1 MGDDS
6 GKFPRTC
13 VGCDSDLEIEL
24 TKQGKELR
32 VILISDE
39 INTNVAKVVPK
50 DYKQYEGKVPETSE
64 KTAMVK
70 IISLLIFT
78 AALMGLMTGGLLFT
92 VPDQYDGVEKIKIG
106 IVVKNNTTT
115 LENAII
121 FVNSEL
127 WDVKDYTD
135 YDLQGT
141 SAAGYASGGD
151 TAGETGKN
159 GIYNIFL
166 KPGKYKIEVRV
177 PLHKNGTMDVY
188 IPLQDNNLTLVKIN
202 QGLEGVN
209 QFTFNMQEGEGNT
222 SLGENTYSLML
233 NWCPGIMFVFS
244 LIGVWGAWVTY
255 TLQSYKY
262 AQIGAFFS
270 ILAMGFLVVGP
281 ILGFIALVL
290 LPKIKNMFNRS
301 F

>member
-6 GKFPRTC
+6 GKFSRTC

-64 KTAMVK
+64 KIPMVK

-78 AALMGLMTGGLLFT
+78 AALMGFMTGGLLFT

-106 IVVKNNTTT
+106 IVVKNSTTT
-115 LENAII
+115 LENATILVDSQEI
-121 FVNSEL
+121 NPTYFGNGS
-127 WDVKDYTD
+127 
-135 YDLQGT
+135 YD
-141 SAAGYASGGD
+141 
-151 TAGETGKN
+151 
-159 GIYNIFL
+159 IFL

-177 PLHKNGTMDVY
+177 PLHKNCTMDVY
-188 IPLQDNNLTLVKIN
+188 IPLQDSNLSLVEIN

-209 QFTFNMQEGEGNT
+209 QFTFNMQKGEGNT

-290 LPKIKNMFNRS
+290 LPKIKNRFNRS

>member
-1 MGDDS
+1 MARMEFKCPKCKKLNRIVIMGDDS

-24 TKQGKELR
+24 TKQGKELG

-39 INTNVAKVVPK
+39 IDTTVAKVVPK

-78 AALMGLMTGGLLFT
+78 AALMGFMTGGLLFT

-106 IVVKNNTTT
+106 IVVKNSTTT
-115 LENAII
+115 LENATILVDSQEI
-121 FVNSEL
+121 NQIYFGNGS
-127 WDVKDYTD
+127 
-135 YDLQGT
+135 YD
-141 SAAGYASGGD
+141 
-151 TAGETGKN
+151 
-159 GIYNIFL
+159 IFL

-177 PLHKNGTMDVY
+177 PLHKNCTMDVY
-188 IPLQDNNLTLVKIN
+188 IPLQDSNLSLVEID

-209 QFTFNMQEGEGNT
+209 QFTFNMQKGEGNT

>member
-13 VGCDSDLEIEL
+13 VSCESNLEIEL

-39 INTNVAKVVPK
+39 INTNVGKVVPK

-78 AALMGLMTGGLLFT
+78 AALMGFMTGGLLFT
-92 VPDQYDGVEKIKIG
+92 VPDQYDGVEKITIG
-106 IVVKNNTTT
+106 IVVKNSTTT

-121 FVNSEL
+121 LVDSQEINQTYFGNGS
-127 WDVKDYTD
+127 
-135 YDLQGT
+135 YD
-141 SAAGYASGGD
+141 
-151 TAGETGKN
+151 
-159 GIYNIFL
+159 IFL
-166 KPGKYKIEVRV
+166 KPGKYKIEIRV
-177 PLHKNGTMDVY
+177 PLHKNCTMDIY
-188 IPLQDNNLTLVKIN
+188 IPLQDTNLSLVEID

-209 QFTFNMQEGEGNT
+209 QFTFNMQKGEGNT
-222 SLGENTYSLML
+222 SQGENTYSLML

-262 AQIGAFFS
+262 AQIGALFS

>member
-1 MGDDS
+1 MARMEFKCPKCKKLNRIVIMGDDS

-106 IVVKNNTTT
+106 IVVKNSTTT

-121 FVNSEL
+121 LVDSQEINQTYFGNGS
-127 WDVKDYTD
+127 
-135 YDLQGT
+135 YD
-141 SAAGYASGGD
+141 
-151 TAGETGKN
+151 
-159 GIYNIFL
+159 IFL

-177 PLHKNGTMDVY
+177 PLHKNCTMDVY
-188 IPLQDNNLTLVKIN
+188 IPLQDSNLSLVEIN

-209 QFTFNMQEGEGNT
+209 QFTFNMQKGQGNT

>member
-1 MGDDS
+1 MARMEFKCPKCKKLNRIVIMGDDS

-78 AALMGLMTGGLLFT
+78 AALMGVMTGGLLFT

-106 IVVKNNTTT
+106 IVVKNSTTT
-115 LENAII
+115 LENATILVDSQEI
-121 FVNSEL
+121 NQTYFGNGS
-127 WDVKDYTD
+127 
-135 YDLQGT
+135 YD
-141 SAAGYASGGD
+141 
-151 TAGETGKN
+151 
-159 GIYNIFL
+159 IFL

-177 PLHKNGTMDVY
+177 PLHKNCTMDVY
-188 IPLQDNNLTLVKIN
+188 IPLQDSNLSLVEID

-209 QFTFNMQEGEGNT
+209 QFTFNMQKGEGNT

>member
-50 DYKQYEGKVPETSE
+50 DYKQYEGKVPEE

-78 AALMGLMTGGLLFT
+78 AALMGVMTGGLLFT

-106 IVVKNNTTT
+106 IVVKNSTTT
-115 LENAII
+115 LENATILVDSQEI
-121 FVNSEL
+121 NQTYFGNGS
-127 WDVKDYTD
+127 
-135 YDLQGT
+135 YD
-141 SAAGYASGGD
+141 
-151 TAGETGKN
+151 
-159 GIYNIFL
+159 IFL

-177 PLHKNGTMDVY
+177 PLHKNCTMDVY
-188 IPLQDNNLTLVKIN
+188 IPLQDSNLSLVEID

-209 QFTFNMQEGEGNT
+209 QFTFNMQKGEGNT

-233 NWCPGIMFVFS
+233 KWCPGIMFVFS

>member
-1 MGDDS
+1 MARMEFKCPKCKKLNRIVIMGDDS

-78 AALMGLMTGGLLFT
+78 AALMGVMTGGLLFT

-106 IVVKNNTTT
+106 IVVKNSTTT
-115 LENAII
+115 LENATILVDSQEI
-121 FVNSEL
+121 NQTYFGNGS
-127 WDVKDYTD
+127 
-135 YDLQGT
+135 YD
-141 SAAGYASGGD
+141 
-151 TAGETGKN
+151 
-159 GIYNIFL
+159 IFL

-177 PLHKNGTMDVY
+177 PLHKNCTMDVY
-188 IPLQDNNLTLVKIN
+188 IPLQDNNLTLVEIN

>member
-106 IVVKNNTTT
+106 IVVKNSTTT

-121 FVNSEL
+121 LVDSQEINQTYFGNGS
-127 WDVKDYTD
+127 
-135 YDLQGT
+135 YD
-141 SAAGYASGGD
+141 
-151 TAGETGKN
+151 
-159 GIYNIFL
+159 IFL

-177 PLHKNGTMDVY
+177 PLHKNCTMDVY
-188 IPLQDNNLTLVKIN
+188 IPLQDNNLTLIEIN

>member
-32 VILISDE
+32 VILISNE
-39 INTNVAKVVPK
+39 ISTNVAKVVPN

-106 IVVKNNTTT
+106 IVVKNSTTT

-121 FVNSEL
+121 LVDSQEINQTYFGNGS
-127 WDVKDYTD
+127 
-135 YDLQGT
+135 YD
-141 SAAGYASGGD
+141 
-151 TAGETGKN
+151 
-159 GIYNIFL
+159 IFL

-177 PLHKNGTMDVY
+177 PLHKDCTMDVY
-188 IPLQDNNLTLVKIN
+188 IPLQDSNLSLVEIN

>member
-1 MGDDS
+1 MARMEFKCPKCKKLNRIVIIGDDS

-24 TKQGKELR
+24 TKQGKELG

-39 INTNVAKVVPK
+39 IDTTVAKVVPK

-78 AALMGLMTGGLLFT
+78 AALMGVMTGGLLFT

-106 IVVKNNTTT
+106 IVVKNSTTT
-115 LENAII
+115 LENATILVDSQEI
-121 FVNSEL
+121 NQTYFGNGS
-127 WDVKDYTD
+127 
-135 YDLQGT
+135 YD
-141 SAAGYASGGD
+141 
-151 TAGETGKN
+151 
-159 GIYNIFL
+159 IFL

-177 PLHKNGTMDVY
+177 PLHKNCTMDVY
-188 IPLQDNNLTLVKIN
+188 IPLQDSNLSLVEID

-209 QFTFNMQEGEGNT
+209 QFTFNMQKGEGNT

>member
-1 MGDDS
+1 MEFKCPKCKKLNRIVIIGDDS

-24 TKQGKELR
+24 TKQGKELG

-39 INTNVAKVVPK
+39 IDTTVAKVVPK

-78 AALMGLMTGGLLFT
+78 AALMGFMTGGLLFT

-106 IVVKNNTTT
+106 IVVKNSTTT
-115 LENAII
+115 LENATILVDSQEI
-121 FVNSEL
+121 NQIYFGNGS
-127 WDVKDYTD
+127 
-135 YDLQGT
+135 YD
-141 SAAGYASGGD
+141 
-151 TAGETGKN
+151 
-159 GIYNIFL
+159 IFL

-177 PLHKNGTMDVY
+177 PLHKNCTMDVY
-188 IPLQDNNLTLVKIN
+188 IPLQDSNLSLVEID

-209 QFTFNMQEGEGNT
+209 QFTFNMQKGEGNT

-270 ILAMGFLVVGP
+270 ILAMGFLVIGP

-290 LPKIKNMFNRS
+290 LPKIKNRFNRS

>member
-13 VGCDSDLEIEL
+13 VSCESNLEIEL

-39 INTNVAKVVPK
+39 INTNVGKVVPK

-78 AALMGLMTGGLLFT
+78 AALMGFMTGGLLFT
-92 VPDQYDGVEKIKIG
+92 VPDQYDGVEKITIG
-106 IVVKNNTTT
+106 IVVKNSTTT

-121 FVNSEL
+121 LVDSQEINQTYFGNGS
-127 WDVKDYTD
+127 
-135 YDLQGT
+135 YD
-141 SAAGYASGGD
+141 
-151 TAGETGKN
+151 
-159 GIYNIFL
+159 IFL
-166 KPGKYKIEVRV
+166 KPGKYKIEIRV
-177 PLHKNGTMDVY
+177 PLHKNCTMDIY
-188 IPLQDNNLTLVKIN
+188 IPLQDTNLSLVEID

-209 QFTFNMQEGEGNT
+209 QFTFNMQKGEGNT
-222 SLGENTYSLML
+222 SQGENTYSLML

>member
-106 IVVKNNTTT
+106 IVVKNSTTT

-121 FVNSEL
+121 LVDSQEINQTYFGNGS
-127 WDVKDYTD
+127 
-135 YDLQGT
+135 YD
-141 SAAGYASGGD
+141 
-151 TAGETGKN
+151 
-159 GIYNIFL
+159 IFL

-177 PLHKNGTMDVY
+177 PLHKNCTMDVY
-188 IPLQDNNLTLVKIN
+188 IPLQDNNLTLVEIN

-222 SLGENTYSLML
+222 NLGENTYSLML

>member
-1 MGDDS
+1 MARMEFKCPKCKKLNRIVIMGDDS

-106 IVVKNNTTT
+106 IVVKNSTTT

-121 FVNSEL
+121 LVDSQEINQTYFGNGS
-127 WDVKDYTD
+127 
-135 YDLQGT
+135 YD
-141 SAAGYASGGD
+141 
-151 TAGETGKN
+151 
-159 GIYNIFL
+159 IFL

-177 PLHKNGTMDVY
+177 PLHKNCTMDVY
-188 IPLQDNNLTLVKIN
+188 IPLQDNNLTLVEIN

-222 SLGENTYSLML
+222 NLGENTYSLML

>member
-1 MGDDS
+1 MARMEFKCPKCKKLNRIVIIGDDS

-13 VGCDSDLEIEL
+13 VGCDSNLEIEL
-24 TKQGKELR
+24 TKQGKELG

-78 AALMGLMTGGLLFT
+78 AALMGFMTSGLLFT

-106 IVVKNNTTT
+106 IVVKNSTTT
-115 LENAII
+115 LENATILVDSQEI
-121 FVNSEL
+121 NQIYFGNGS
-127 WDVKDYTD
+127 
-135 YDLQGT
+135 YD
-141 SAAGYASGGD
+141 
-151 TAGETGKN
+151 
-159 GIYNIFL
+159 IFL

-177 PLHKNGTMDVY
+177 PLHKNCTMDVY
-188 IPLQDNNLTLVKIN
+188 IPLQDSNLSLVEID

-209 QFTFNMQEGEGNT
+209 QFTFNMQKGEGNT

-262 AQIGAFFS
+262 AQIGALFS

>member
-13 VGCDSDLEIEL
+13 VGCDSDLEIEV
-24 TKQGKELR
+24 TKQGKELQ

-50 DYKQYEGKVPETSE
+50 DYKPYEGEVPETSE

-78 AALMGLMTGGLLFT
+78 AALMGFMTGGLLFT

-106 IVVKNNTTT
+106 IVVKNSTTT
-115 LENAII
+115 LENATILVDSQEI
-121 FVNSEL
+121 NQTYFGNGS
-127 WDVKDYTD
+127 
-135 YDLQGT
+135 YD
-141 SAAGYASGGD
+141 
-151 TAGETGKN
+151 
-159 GIYNIFL
+159 IFL

-177 PLHKNGTMDVY
+177 PLHKNCTMDVY
-188 IPLQDNNLTLVKIN
+188 IPLQDSNLSLVEID

-209 QFTFNMQEGEGNT
+209 QFTFNMQKGEGNT

>member
-1 MGDDS
+1 MARMEFKCPKCRKLNRIVIMGDDS

-78 AALMGLMTGGLLFT
+78 AALMGFMTGGLLFT

-106 IVVKNNTTT
+106 IVVKNSTTT
-115 LENAII
+115 LENATILVDSQEI
-121 FVNSEL
+121 NQTYFGNGS
-127 WDVKDYTD
+127 
-135 YDLQGT
+135 YD
-141 SAAGYASGGD
+141 
-151 TAGETGKN
+151 
-159 GIYNIFL
+159 IFL

-177 PLHKNGTMDVY
+177 PLHKNCTMDVY
-188 IPLQDNNLTLVKIN
+188 IPLQDSNLSLVEID

-209 QFTFNMQEGEGNT
+209 QFTFNMQKGEGNT

-244 LIGVWGAWVTY
+244 LIGIWGAWVTY

>member
-1 MGDDS
+1 MARMEFKCPKCKKLNRIVIMGDDS

-13 VGCDSDLEIEL
+13 VGCDSDLEIEV

-32 VILISDE
+32 VIRISDE
-39 INTNVAKVVPK
+39 INTKVAKVVPK
-50 DYKQYEGKVPETSE
+50 DYKQYEGEVPETGE

-78 AALMGLMTGGLLFT
+78 AALMGFMTGGLLFT

-106 IVVKNNTTT
+106 IVVKNSTTT
-115 LENAII
+115 LENATILVDSQEI
-121 FVNSEL
+121 NQTYFGNGS
-127 WDVKDYTD
+127 
-135 YDLQGT
+135 YD
-141 SAAGYASGGD
+141 
-151 TAGETGKN
+151 
-159 GIYNIFL
+159 IFL

-177 PLHKNGTMDVY
+177 PLHKNCTMDVY
-188 IPLQDNNLTLVKIN
+188 IPLQDSNLSLVEID

-209 QFTFNMQEGEGNT
+209 QFTFNMQKGEGNT

-244 LIGVWGAWVTY
+244 LIGIWGAWVTY

-262 AQIGAFFS
+262 AQIGTFFS

-290 LPKIKNMFNRS
+290 LPKIKKMFNRS

>member
-1 MGDDS
+1 MEFKCPKCKKLNRIVIIGDDS

-24 TKQGKELR
+24 TKQGKELG

-39 INTNVAKVVPK
+39 IDTTVAKVVPK

-78 AALMGLMTGGLLFT
+78 AALMGFMTGGLLFT

-106 IVVKNNTTT
+106 IVVKNSTTT
-115 LENAII
+115 LENATILVDSQEI
-121 FVNSEL
+121 NQIYFGNGS
-127 WDVKDYTD
+127 
-135 YDLQGT
+135 YD
-141 SAAGYASGGD
+141 
-151 TAGETGKN
+151 
-159 GIYNIFL
+159 IFL

-177 PLHKNGTMDVY
+177 PLHKNCTMDVY
-188 IPLQDNNLTLVKIN
+188 IPLQDSNLSLVEID

-209 QFTFNMQEGEGNT
+209 QFTFNMQKGEGNT

>member
-39 INTNVAKVVPK
+39 INTNVAKVVPR

-64 KTAMVK
+64 KTVMVK

-78 AALMGLMTGGLLFT
+78 AALMGFMTGGLLFT

-106 IVVKNNTTT
+106 IVVKNSTTT
-115 LENAII
+115 LENATILVDSQEI
-121 FVNSEL
+121 NQTYFGNGN
-127 WDVKDYTD
+127 
-135 YDLQGT
+135 YD
-141 SAAGYASGGD
+141 
-151 TAGETGKN
+151 
-159 GIYNIFL
+159 IFL

-177 PLHKNGTMDVY
+177 PLHKNCTMDVY
-188 IPLQDNNLTLVKIN
+188 IPLQDSNLSLVEID

-209 QFTFNMQEGEGNT
+209 QFTFNMQKGEGNT

>member
-1 MGDDS
+1 MARMEFKCPKCKKLNRIVIMGDDS

-106 IVVKNNTTT
+106 IVVKNSTTT

-121 FVNSEL
+121 LVDSQEINQTYFGNGS
-127 WDVKDYTD
+127 
-135 YDLQGT
+135 YD
-141 SAAGYASGGD
+141 
-151 TAGETGKN
+151 
-159 GIYNIFL
+159 IFL

-177 PLHKNGTMDVY
+177 PLHKNCTMDVY
-188 IPLQDNNLTLVKIN
+188 IPLQDNNLTLVEIN

>member
-1 MGDDS
+1 MARMEFKCPKCKKLNRIVIIGNDS

-24 TKQGKELR
+24 TKQGKELG

-39 INTNVAKVVPK
+39 IDTTVAKVVPK

-78 AALMGLMTGGLLFT
+78 AALMGFMTSGLLFT

-106 IVVKNNTTT
+106 IVVKNSTTT
-115 LENAII
+115 LENATILVDSQEI
-121 FVNSEL
+121 NQTYFGNGS
-127 WDVKDYTD
+127 
-135 YDLQGT
+135 YD
-141 SAAGYASGGD
+141 
-151 TAGETGKN
+151 
-159 GIYNIFL
+159 IFL

-177 PLHKNGTMDVY
+177 PLHKNCTMDVY
-188 IPLQDNNLTLVKIN
+188 IPLQDSNLSLVEID

-209 QFTFNMQEGEGNT
+209 QFTFNMQKGEGNT

-262 AQIGAFFS
+262 AQIGTFFS

>member
-1 MGDDS
+1 MEFKCPKCKKLNRIVIIGDDS

-24 TKQGKELR
+24 TKQGKELG

-50 DYKQYEGKVPETSE
+50 DYKQYEGKVPEISE

-78 AALMGLMTGGLLFT
+78 AALMGFMTGGLLFT

-106 IVVKNNTTT
+106 IVVKNSTTT
-115 LENAII
+115 LENATILVDSQEI
-121 FVNSEL
+121 NQTYFGNGS
-127 WDVKDYTD
+127 
-135 YDLQGT
+135 YD
-141 SAAGYASGGD
+141 
-151 TAGETGKN
+151 
-159 GIYNIFL
+159 IFL

-177 PLHKNGTMDVY
+177 PLHKNCTMDVY
-188 IPLQDNNLTLVKIN
+188 IPLQDSNLSLVEID

-209 QFTFNMQEGEGNT
+209 QFTFNMQKGEGNT

>member
-106 IVVKNNTTT
+106 IVVKNSTTT

-121 FVNSEL
+121 LVDSQEINQTYFGNGS
-127 WDVKDYTD
+127 
-135 YDLQGT
+135 YD
-141 SAAGYASGGD
+141 
-151 TAGETGKN
+151 
-159 GIYNIFL
+159 IFL

>member
-50 DYKQYEGKVPETSE
+50 DYKQYEGKIPETSE

-106 IVVKNNTTT
+106 IVVKNSTTT

-121 FVNSEL
+121 LVDSQEINQTYFGNGS
-127 WDVKDYTD
+127 
-135 YDLQGT
+135 YD
-141 SAAGYASGGD
+141 
-151 TAGETGKN
+151 
-159 GIYNIFL
+159 IFL

-177 PLHKNGTMDVY
+177 PLHKNCTMDVY

>member
-1 MGDDS
+1 MARMEFKCPKCKKLNRIVIMGDDS

-50 DYKQYEGKVPETSE
+50 DYKQYEGKIPETSE

-106 IVVKNNTTT
+106 IVVKNSTTT

-121 FVNSEL
+121 LVDSQEINQTYF
-127 WDVKDYTD
+127 
-135 YDLQGT
+135 G
-141 SAAGYASGGD
+141 
-151 TAGETGKN
+151 N
-159 GIYNIFL
+159 GSYNIFL

-177 PLHKNGTMDVY
+177 PLHKNCTMDVY
-188 IPLQDNNLTLVKIN
+188 IPLQDNNLTLVEIN

>member
-13 VGCDSDLEIEL
+13 VSCDSDLEIEL

-78 AALMGLMTGGLLFT
+78 AALMGFMTGGLLFT

-106 IVVKNNTTT
+106 IVVKNSTTT
-115 LENAII
+115 LENATILVDSQEI
-121 FVNSEL
+121 NQTYFGNGN
-127 WDVKDYTD
+127 
-135 YDLQGT
+135 YD
-141 SAAGYASGGD
+141 
-151 TAGETGKN
+151 
-159 GIYNIFL
+159 IFL

-177 PLHKNGTMDVY
+177 PLHKNCTMDVY
-188 IPLQDNNLTLVKIN
+188 IPLQDSNLSLVEID

-209 QFTFNMQEGEGNT
+209 QFTFNMQKGEGNT

>member
-1 MGDDS
+1 MARMEFKCPKCKKLNRIVIIGDDS

-39 INTNVAKVVPK
+39 INTDVAKVVPK

-78 AALMGLMTGGLLFT
+78 AALMGFMTGGLLFT

-106 IVVKNNTTT
+106 IVVKNSTTT
-115 LENAII
+115 LENATILVDSQEI
-121 FVNSEL
+121 NQIYFGNGS
-127 WDVKDYTD
+127 
-135 YDLQGT
+135 YD
-141 SAAGYASGGD
+141 
-151 TAGETGKN
+151 
-159 GIYNIFL
+159 IFL

-177 PLHKNGTMDVY
+177 PLHKNCTMDVY
-188 IPLQDNNLTLVKIN
+188 IPLQDSNLSLVEID

-209 QFTFNMQEGEGNT
+209 QFTFNMQKGEGNT

>member
-1 MGDDS
+1 MARMEFKCPKCKKLNRIVIMGDDS

-106 IVVKNNTTT
+106 IVVKNSTTT
-115 LENAII
+115 LENATILVDSQEI
-121 FVNSEL
+121 NQTYFGNGS
-127 WDVKDYTD
+127 
-135 YDLQGT
+135 YD
-141 SAAGYASGGD
+141 
-151 TAGETGKN
+151 
-159 GIYNIFL
+159 IFL

-177 PLHKNGTMDVY
+177 PLHKNCTMDVY
-188 IPLQDNNLTLVKIN
+188 IPLQDNNLTLVEIN

-222 SLGENTYSLML
+222 NLGENTYSLML

>member
-1 MGDDS
+1 MARMEFKCPKCKKLNRIVIMGDDS

-78 AALMGLMTGGLLFT
+78 AALMGFMTGGLLFT

-106 IVVKNNTTT
+106 IVVKNSTTT
-115 LENAII
+115 LENATILVDSQEI
-121 FVNSEL
+121 NQIYFGNGS
-127 WDVKDYTD
+127 
-135 YDLQGT
+135 YD
-141 SAAGYASGGD
+141 
-151 TAGETGKN
+151 
-159 GIYNIFL
+159 IFL

-177 PLHKNGTMDVY
+177 PLHKNCTMDVY
-188 IPLQDNNLTLVKIN
+188 IPLQDSNLSLVEID

-209 QFTFNMQEGEGNT
+209 QFTFNMQKGEGNT
-222 SLGENTYSLML
+222 SLAENTYSLML

>member
-1 MGDDS
+1 MARMEFKCPKCKKLNRIVIMGDDS

-64 KTAMVK
+64 KTPMVK

-106 IVVKNNTTT
+106 IVVKNSTTT

-121 FVNSEL
+121 LVDSQEINQTYFGNGS
-127 WDVKDYTD
+127 
-135 YDLQGT
+135 YD
-141 SAAGYASGGD
+141 
-151 TAGETGKN
+151 
-159 GIYNIFL
+159 IFL

-177 PLHKNGTMDVY
+177 PLHKNCTMDVY
-188 IPLQDNNLTLVKIN
+188 IPLQDSNLSLVEID

-209 QFTFNMQEGEGNT
+209 QFTFNMQKGEGNT

>member
-1 MGDDS
+1 MARMEFKCPKCKKLNKIVIIGDDS

-24 TKQGKELR
+24 TKQGKELG

-78 AALMGLMTGGLLFT
+78 AALMGFMTGGLLFT

-106 IVVKNNTTT
+106 IVVKNSTTT
-115 LENAII
+115 LENATILVDSQEI
-121 FVNSEL
+121 NQIYFGNGS
-127 WDVKDYTD
+127 
-135 YDLQGT
+135 YD
-141 SAAGYASGGD
+141 
-151 TAGETGKN
+151 
-159 GIYNIFL
+159 IFL

-177 PLHKNGTMDVY
+177 PLHKNCTMDVY
-188 IPLQDNNLTLVKIN
+188 IPLQDSNLSLVEID

-209 QFTFNMQEGEGNT
+209 QFTFNMQKGEGNT

-244 LIGVWGAWVTY
+244 LIGIWGAWVTY

-262 AQIGAFFS
+262 AQIGTFFS

>member
-1 MGDDS
+1 MARMEFKCPKCKKLNRIVIIGDDS

-24 TKQGKELR
+24 TKQGKELG

-78 AALMGLMTGGLLFT
+78 AALMGFMTGGLLFT

-106 IVVKNNTTT
+106 IVVKNSTTT
-115 LENAII
+115 LENATILVDSQEI
-121 FVNSEL
+121 NQTYFGNGS
-127 WDVKDYTD
+127 
-135 YDLQGT
+135 YD
-141 SAAGYASGGD
+141 
-151 TAGETGKN
+151 
-159 GIYNIFL
+159 IFL

-177 PLHKNGTMDVY
+177 PLHKNCTMDVY
-188 IPLQDNNLTLVKIN
+188 IPLQDSNLSLVEID

-209 QFTFNMQEGEGNT
+209 QFTFNMQKGEGNT

>member
-1 MGDDS
+1 MARMEFKCPKCKKLNRIVIMGDDS

-13 VGCDSDLEIEL
+13 VGCDSYLEIEL
-24 TKQGKELR
+24 TKQDKELG

-78 AALMGLMTGGLLFT
+78 AALMGFMTGGLLFT

-106 IVVKNNTTT
+106 IVVKNSTTT
-115 LENAII
+115 LENATILVDSQEI
-121 FVNSEL
+121 NQIYF
-127 WDVKDYTD
+127 
-135 YDLQGT
+135 G
-141 SAAGYASGGD
+141 
-151 TAGETGKN
+151 N

-177 PLHKNGTMDVY
+177 PLHKNCTMDIY
-188 IPLQDNNLTLVKIN
+188 IPLQDSNLSLVEID

-209 QFTFNMQEGEGNT
+209 QFTFNMQKGEGNT

-244 LIGVWGAWVTY
+244 LIGIWGAWVTY

>member
-1 MGDDS
+1 MARMEFKCPKCRKLNRIVIMGDDS

-13 VGCDSDLEIEL
+13 VSCDSDLEIEL

-78 AALMGLMTGGLLFT
+78 AALMGFMTGGLLFT

-106 IVVKNNTTT
+106 IVVKNSTTT
-115 LENAII
+115 LENATILVDSQEI
-121 FVNSEL
+121 NQIYFGNGS
-127 WDVKDYTD
+127 
-135 YDLQGT
+135 YD
-141 SAAGYASGGD
+141 
-151 TAGETGKN
+151 
-159 GIYNIFL
+159 IFL

-177 PLHKNGTMDVY
+177 PLHKNCTMDVY
-188 IPLQDNNLTLVKIN
+188 IPLQDSNLSLVEID

-209 QFTFNMQEGEGNT
+209 QFTFNMQKGEGNT

>member
-1 MGDDS
+1 MARMEFKCPKCKKLNRIVIMGDDS

-78 AALMGLMTGGLLFT
+78 AALMGFMTGGLLFT

-106 IVVKNNTTT
+106 IVVKNSTTT
-115 LENAII
+115 LENATILVDSQEI
-121 FVNSEL
+121 NQIYFGNGS
-127 WDVKDYTD
+127 
-135 YDLQGT
+135 YD
-141 SAAGYASGGD
+141 
-151 TAGETGKN
+151 
-159 GIYNIFL
+159 IFL

-177 PLHKNGTMDVY
+177 PLHKNCTMDVY
-188 IPLQDNNLTLVKIN
+188 IPLQDSNLSLVEID

-209 QFTFNMQEGEGNT
+209 QFTFNMQKGEGNT

-233 NWCPGIMFVFS
+233 KWCPGIMFVFS